1 METLVPCKNVQNKTI
16 VWFFWLCTKV
26 QIVQSPK
33 CHNFWSKVKKLKNLN
48 IDQNVT
54 NSDLRSKNYK
64 IWRMT
69 KMPKILIIRQKSTKS
84 EKWPRCRKFWYN
96 VKKLQNQGVKSSFKH
111 QKITKSE
118 QWTKLRKFWS
128 KVKNLQNL
136 NNNWNVTDIDKNKK

>member
-26 QIVQSPK
+26 QIVQWPK

-54 NSDLRSKNYK
+54 NSDLRSNNYK
-64 IWRMT
+64 IWKMT

-96 VKKLQNQGVKSSFKH
+96 VKKLQNQGVKSSDQTSKNYKIWTMTKTSQILIKG
-111 QKITKSE
+111 QKFTKSE
-118 QWTKLRKFWS
+118 Q
-128 KVKNLQNL
+128 
-136 NNNWNVTDIDKNKK
+136 